1 MCPIEQ
7 RIIATNCGR
16 TRCNINDRPGI
27 RQKSIM
33 RFRFSRQRSD
43 LRCIWP
49 NTFCVESYR
58 TVPCPKT
65 HVSSSCFQ
73 YNGSK
78 EAQTSGVSRMN
89 APVHQSACSA
99 NNAIELTLTH
109 PFDCNPSAPSTARGG
124 DLWCPRLSR
133 LVECRSSVRIAVVYL
148 TFSIVMLMAISICIA
163 CEFLMSATGGCAKR
177 KKFVFLLPSYLGWTQ
192 LFYCMSEEMDPLC
205 HLRVCGIH
213 GFLLMLMNWV
223 WQKATVYY

>member
-163 CEFLMSATGGCAKR
+163 CEFLMSATGGCAQAKEVC
-177 KKFVFLLPSYLGWTQ
+177 FPSALVSWMNSIILLHVWRNGSIMPS
-192 LFYCMSEEMDPLC
+192 
-205 HLRVCGIH
+205 
-213 GFLLMLMNWV
+213 
-223 WQKATVYY
+223 